1 MTQNLLPKYPW
12 GYILVVMK
20 KEIKEQLI
28 NRLKRIEGQVKAVQR
43 MIDEDTVEPKQ
54 TLMQLTAVISSL
66 ETTKIALVEEYT
78 KDKIMSSLESLSDL
92 LK

>member
-1 MTQNLLPKYPW
+1 
-12 GYILVVMK
+12 MK
-20 KEIKEQLI
+20 QEVKDQLI

-43 MIDEDTVEPKQ
+43 MIDEDKTEPKQ

-66 ETTKIALVEEYT
+66 ENTKIALVEEYT
-78 KDKIMSSLESLSDL
+78 KAKVMASLESLSEL

>member
-1 MTQNLLPKYPW
+1 
-12 GYILVVMK
+12 MK
-20 KEIKEQLI
+20 QEVRDQLI

-43 MIDEDTVEPKQ
+43 MIEEESNEPKQ
-54 TLMQLTAVISSL
+54 VLTQLTAVISSL

-78 KDKIMSSLESLSDL
+78 KEKIMASLESLSDL

>member
-1 MTQNLLPKYPW
+1 
-12 GYILVVMK
+12 MK
-20 KEIKEQLI
+20 QEAKEQLI

-43 MIDEDTVEPKQ
+43 MVDDDSIEAKQ

-78 KDKIMSSLESLSDL
+78 KAKIMASLESMSEL

>member
-1 MTQNLLPKYPW
+1 
-12 GYILVVMK
+12 MK
-20 KEIKEQLI
+20 KEVTDQLV

-43 MIDEDTVEPKQ
+43 MLEDEKVEPKQ

-78 KDKIMSSLESLSDL
+78 KDKIMASLDSISDL

>member
-1 MTQNLLPKYPW
+1 
-12 GYILVVMK
+12 MK
-20 KEIKEQLI
+20 QEIKEQLI

-43 MIDEDTVEPKQ
+43 MIEDDKVEAKQ

-78 KDKIMSSLESLSDL
+78 KEKIMASLESHSEL

>member
-1 MTQNLLPKYPW
+1 MTKIPLGVYTE
-12 GYILVVMK
+12 GMK
-20 KEIKEQLI
+20 QEVRDQLI

-43 MIDEDTVEPKQ
+43 MIEEDTNEPKQ
-54 TLMQLTAVISSL
+54 VLTQLTAVISSL

-78 KDKIMSSLESLSDL
+78 KEKIMASLDSLSDL

>member
-1 MTQNLLPKYPW
+1 
-12 GYILVVMK
+12 MK
-20 KEIKEQLI
+20 QEIKEQLI

-43 MIDEDTVEPKQ
+43 MVDDDKIEAKQ

-78 KDKIMSSLESLSDL
+78 KDKIMASLESLSEL

>member
-1 MTQNLLPKYPW
+1 
-12 GYILVVMK
+12 MK
-20 KEIKEQLI
+20 QEIKEQLI

-43 MIDEDTVEPKQ
+43 MIEDDKVEAKQ

-78 KDKIMSSLESLSDL
+78 KEKIMASLESLSEL

>member
-1 MTQNLLPKYPW
+1 MTKIPPGVYTE
-12 GYILVVMK
+12 GMK
-20 KEIKEQLI
+20 QEVRDQLI

-43 MIDEDTVEPKQ
+43 MIEEDTNEPKQ
-54 TLMQLTAVISSL
+54 VLTQLTAVISSL

-78 KDKIMSSLESLSDL
+78 KEKIMASLESLSDL

>member
-1 MTQNLLPKYPW
+1 
-12 GYILVVMK
+12 MK
-20 KEIKEQLI
+20 KEVTDQLV

-43 MIDEDTVEPKQ
+43 MLEDDKIEPKQ
-54 TLMQLTAVISSL
+54 TLMQLSAVISSL

-78 KDKIMSSLESLSDL
+78 KDKIMASLDSLSDL

>member
-1 MTQNLLPKYPW
+1 
-12 GYILVVMK
+12 MK
-20 KEIKEQLI
+20 KEVTDQLV

-43 MIDEDTVEPKQ
+43 MLEDGKTEPKQ
-54 TLMQLTAVISSL
+54 TLMQLSAVISSL

-78 KDKIMSSLESLSDL
+78 KDKIMASLESLSDL

>member
-1 MTQNLLPKYPW
+1 
-12 GYILVVMK
+12 MK
-20 KEIKEQLI
+20 QEVRDQLI

-43 MIDEDTVEPKQ
+43 MIEEDTNEPKQ
-54 TLMQLTAVISSL
+54 VLTQLTAVISSL

-78 KDKIMSSLESLSDL
+78 KEKIMASLESLSDL

>member
-1 MTQNLLPKYPW
+1 MTKIPPGVYTED
-12 GYILVVMK
+12 MK
-20 KEIKEQLI
+20 EEVRDQLI

-43 MIDEDTVEPKQ
+43 MIEEDKNEPKQ
-54 TLMQLTAVISSL
+54 VLTQLTAVISSL

-78 KDKIMSSLESLSDL
+78 KEKIMSSLESLSDL

>member
-1 MTQNLLPKYPW
+1 
-12 GYILVVMK
+12 MK
-20 KEIKEQLI
+20 QEIKEQLI

-43 MIDEDTVEPKQ
+43 MIDDNKIEAKQ

-78 KDKIMSSLESLSDL
+78 KDKIMVSLESLSDL

>member
-1 MTQNLLPKYPW
+1 
-12 GYILVVMK
+12 MK
-20 KEIKEQLI
+20 KEVKDQLI

-43 MIDEDTVEPKQ
+43 MIDEEKAEPKQ

-66 ETTKIALVEEYT
+66 ENTKIALVEEYT
-78 KDKIMSSLESLSDL
+78 KEKIMASLESLSDM

>member
-1 MTQNLLPKYPW
+1 
-12 GYILVVMK
+12 MK
-20 KEIKEQLI
+20 QEVKDQLI

-43 MIDEDTVEPKQ
+43 MIDEDTTEAKQ

-78 KDKIMSSLESLSDL
+78 KEKIMASLESLSDL

>member
-1 MTQNLLPKYPW
+1 
-12 GYILVVMK
+12 MK
-20 KEIKEQLI
+20 QEVRDQLI

-43 MIDEDTVEPKQ
+43 MIEEDTNEPKQ
-54 TLMQLTAVISSL
+54 VLTQLTAVISSL

-78 KDKIMSSLESLSDL
+78 KEKIMASLDSLSDL

>member
-1 MTQNLLPKYPW
+1 MTEIPLGVYTE
-12 GYILVVMK
+12 GMK
-20 KEIKEQLI
+20 QEVRDQLI

-43 MIDEDTVEPKQ
+43 MIEEESNEPKQ
-54 TLMQLTAVISSL
+54 VLTQLTAVISSL

-78 KDKIMSSLESLSDL
+78 KEKIMASLDSLSDL

>member
-1 MTQNLLPKYPW
+1 
-12 GYILVVMK
+12 MK
-20 KEIKEQLI
+20 QEIKEQLI

-43 MIDEDTVEPKQ
+43 MIDDDKVEAKQ

-78 KDKIMSSLESLSDL
+78 KEKILASLDSLSDL

>member
-1 MTQNLLPKYPW
+1 
-12 GYILVVMK
+12 MK
-20 KEIKEQLI
+20 KEVTDQLV

-43 MIDEDTVEPKQ
+43 MLEDDKTEAKQ

-78 KDKIMSSLESLSDL
+78 KDKIMASLESMSDL

>member
-1 MTQNLLPKYPW
+1 
-12 GYILVVMK
+12 MK
-20 KEIKEQLI
+20 QEIKEQLI

-43 MIDEDTVEPKQ
+43 MIEDDKVEAKQ

-78 KDKIMSSLESLSDL
+78 KEKIMASLESLSDL

>member
-1 MTQNLLPKYPW
+1 
-12 GYILVVMK
+12 MK
-20 KEIKEQLI
+20 EEVRDQLI

-43 MIDEDTVEPKQ
+43 MIEEDKNEPKQ
-54 TLMQLTAVISSL
+54 VLTQLTAVISSL

-78 KDKIMSSLESLSDL
+78 KEKIMSSLESLSDL

>member
-1 MTQNLLPKYPW
+1 M
-12 GYILVVMK
+12 VMK
-20 KEIKEQLI
+20 QEVKEQLI
-28 NRLKRIEGQVKAVQR
+28 NRLKRIEGQVRAVQK
-43 MIDEDTVEPKQ
+43 MIDDDNTEAKQ

-78 KDKIMSSLESLSDL
+78 KARVMASLESMSEL

>member
-1 MTQNLLPKYPW
+1 
-12 GYILVVMK
+12 MK
-20 KEIKEQLI
+20 QEVRDQLI

-43 MIDEDTVEPKQ
+43 MIEEESNEPKQ
-54 TLMQLTAVISSL
+54 VLTQLTAVISSL

-78 KDKIMSSLESLSDL
+78 KEKIMASLDSLSDL

>member
-1 MTQNLLPKYPW
+1 
-12 GYILVVMK
+12 MK
-20 KEIKEQLI
+20 QEVKDQLI

-43 MIDEDTVEPKQ
+43 MVDEDKTEPKQ

-66 ETTKIALVEEYT
+66 ENTKIALVEEYT
-78 KDKIMSSLESLSDL
+78 KAKVMASLESLSEL